1 VVGSAVRAAVL
12 REVAEIYVE
21 GLPRRYPNLKLVE
34 EPLSLEEVP
43 VPVAGPNQVLV
54 RVSACGVCY
63 TDVDIVE
70 GRVLCKL
77 PLIPGHQV
85 VGRVVE
91 VGKEYRGPVSI
102 GDVVG
107 IAWVGWTCGVC
118 RYCREGLENLCES
131 FRATGCHIDGGY
143 AEYTVAYGD
152 YVYRIPKGLD
162 EVHAAPLLCAGAVGY
177 RALKLAGVSDGHR
190 VGLFGFGASAHIIIQ
205 VLRSLYP
212 SVEVYVFSRSAEHR
226 DLAKRLGADWV
237 GAPSEEP
244 PKRLDRAIDFTP
256 VGEMVS
262 RALKLLGR
270 GGRLVVNVIRKQTP
284 IQLDY
289 ADHLWLEREVKSV
302 ANVTRGDVEELLSI
316 AGKYGVKT
324 EVQVYS
330 LDKVNR
336 ALVDLKAARV
346 RGSAV
351 LRVA

>member
-1 VVGSAVRAAVL
+1 MRAAIL
-12 REVAEIYVE
+12 REVAEVYVD
-21 GLPRRYPNLKLVE
+21 GAPRRYPNLKLVE
-34 EPLSLEEVP
+34 EPLSIEDVP
-43 VPVAGPNQVLV
+43 VPSVGAGQVLI

-70 GRVLCKL
+70 GRVSCKL
-77 PLIPGHQV
+77 PLIPGHQII
-85 VGRVVE
+85 GKVVE
-91 VGKEYRGPVSI
+91 VGKGFGESVSI

-107 IAWVGWTCGVC
+107 VAWIGWACGRC

-131 FRATGCHIDGGY
+131 FKATGCHIDGGY
-143 AEYTVAYGD
+143 ADYAVAYWD
-152 YVYRIPKGLD
+152 YVYRIPKGLE
-162 EVHAAPLLCAGAVGY
+162 EVRVAPLLCAGAVGY
-177 RALKLAGVSDGHR
+177 RALKLAEVSDGHR

-212 SVEVYVFSRSAEHR
+212 GSEVYVFSRSAEHR

-244 PKRLDRAIDFTP
+244 PKKLNRAIDFTP
-256 VGEMVS
+256 VGETVA
-262 RALKLLGR
+262 RALELLDR
-270 GGRLVVNVIRKQTP
+270 GGKLVVNVIRKQTP
-284 IQLDY
+284 VQLDY
-289 ADHLWLEREVKSV
+289 ATHLWLEREVKSV
-302 ANVTRGDVEELLSI
+302 ANVTRKDVEELLGI
-316 AGKYGVKT
+316 ANRYGVKT

-330 LDKVNR
+330 LDQVNK

>member
-1 VVGSAVRAAVL
+1 MKAAIL

-34 EPLSLEEVP
+34 EPLSIEDAPIP
-43 VPVAGPNQVLV
+43 VVGPRQVLI

-63 TDVDIVE
+63 TDIDIVE
-70 GRVLCKL
+70 GRVSCKL
-77 PLIPGHQV
+77 PLIPGHQI

-91 VGKEYRGPVSI
+91 VGKGYSGPISV

-107 IAWVGWTCGVC
+107 VAWIGWTCGEC
-118 RYCREGLENLCES
+118 QYCREGLENLCES

-143 AEYTVAYGD
+143 AEYAVAYGD
-152 YVYRIPKGLD
+152 YAYKVPRGLD
-162 EVHAAPLLCAGAVGY
+162 EVHVAPLLCAGAVGY
-177 RALKLAGVSDGHR
+177 RALKLAKISDGHR

-212 SVEVYVFSRSAEHR
+212 SSEVYVFSRSAEHR

-244 PKRLDRAIDFTP
+244 PRRLDRAIDFTP
-256 VGEMVS
+256 VGEMVP
-262 RALKLLGR
+262 RALELLNR

-284 IQLDY
+284 VQLDY
-289 ADHLWLEREVKSV
+289 AAHLWLEREVKSV
-302 ANVTRGDVEELLSI
+302 ANVTRRDVEELLGI
-316 AGKYGVKT
+316 ASKYGVRT
-324 EVQVYS
+324 EVQVYG

-351 LRVA
+351 LKIA